1 MGCRA
6 GWCFSAPTGDDGQPA
21 DRPLT
26 CRVLLTSTRYS
37 NVPPPGSQHSCTH
50 GAATRNMRSDAAEA
64 AAAEKPRV
72 KDEPLDA
79 GEGGAAADL
88 SRFAELMRR
97 YTEPYD
103 AACTELAEGMHLR
116 RRESAPR
123 LAKFPRLLTKVKR
136 LAKAGRRGDVV
147 RMLTAVEVWMTR
159 HPSQARLLPRDIAS
173 LLVPAVA
180 AGGGGEG
187 QMIEVHDFV
196 DLSADDAAAE
206 ELVDME
212 TWVLDLVVVTEVK
225 AEPGSDANQGGG
237 VPQAVKEED
246 EEEEEEGEEEEEEEE
261 DEGESEGDAA
271 TGATE

>member
-1 MGCRA
+1 
-6 GWCFSAPTGDDGQPA
+6 
-21 DRPLT
+21 
-26 CRVLLTSTRYS
+26 
-37 NVPPPGSQHSCTH
+37 
-50 GAATRNMRSDAAEA
+50 MRSDAAEA

-159 HPSQARLLPRDIAS
+159 HPSH
-173 LLVPAVA
+173 
-180 AGGGGEG
+180 